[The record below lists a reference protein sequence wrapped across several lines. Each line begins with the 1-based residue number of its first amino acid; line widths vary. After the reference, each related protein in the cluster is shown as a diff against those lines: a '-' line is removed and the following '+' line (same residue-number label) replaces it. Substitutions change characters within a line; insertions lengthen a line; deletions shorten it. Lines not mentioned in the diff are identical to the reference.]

1 MATTAQEWKQP
12 GLALRAA
19 AAMFLLGPAAI
30 HFAVAP
36 EHLSEWLPYGLL
48 FYVLAAVQI
57 FVAGAVLMRPSSPL
71 LLGGAALTLLV
82 IGIWLLSRTVGIPVG
97 PFAGQPE
104 SIGLP
109 DLFATLMEWVAAG
122 LLVLADFRLDS
133 SHVWRLSR
141 AVPGLAVAASVSVVM
156 TLFGLAAITTA
167 ATH

>member
-1 MATTAQEWKQP
+1 MATTAGAWKQP
-12 GLALRAA
+12 GVALRAA

-36 EHLSEWLPYGLL
+36 EHLSGWLPYGLF
-48 FYVLAAVQI
+48 FYVLAAVQL

-82 IGIWLLSRTVGIPVG
+82 IGIWLISRTVGIPVG
-97 PFAGQPE
+97 PYAGQPE

-109 DLFATLMEWVAAG
+109 DLFATLMEWAAAG

-133 SHVWRLSR
+133 LRLWRLRS
-141 AVPGLAVAASVSVVM
+141 AVPGLAVAGSVSVVM
-156 TLFGLAAITTA
+156 TLVGLAAVTTA
-167 ATH
+167 GTH